1 MKKTILLGLI
11 AFLVFGFFNVSNIE
25 AKEAESNTQVVK
37 KTKIKSARKVKI
49 KLDQKKTKKKTVYTN
64 QKISFSLN
72 GTTGLTK
79 KKIKYKS
86 SKKSV
91 AKINKKGTVKLRKRG
106 KAKISITLT
115 ARSGIVPVKQK
126 FTCSLKVKTGVKSI
140 SIPTEPKNAYYIGKT
155 YKLMPTVLPAR
166 NNEKIKW
173 VSADSDIASVSD
185 DGLLS
190 IKQEGNVYVTAYSSK
205 TKTKRSIL
213 VNAQEEPSL
222 SFRDKKEMEV
232 EYGKTVQL
240 HPVITNIDKS
250 KIVLESLDTSIAT
263 VTSTGLV
270 KVIRPGTV
278 YIVLR
283 TKNKSHVAQVKIVA
297 PIKKGFVTEKLLK
310 SYGADDCDKLMIV
323 AHPDDESLWGGA
335 HLKEGKWFVVCMTNN
350 YTQSRKIEYY
360 RMLVLAGQKGMML
373 DYPDMYY
380 IYNKNLK
387 KEWQKDDWSH
397 VYDAATE
404 DIRTLITYKNWDQI
418 ATHSPTGE
426 TSHIHHLKIDAAVT
440 KECKSYNIFDKLWYF
455 GKFYT
460 KGNIPVDLPRLS
472 DEEIAF
478 KQRLIDVYQGE
489 AKPIATYWDQ
499 MIPYENWEKATEYV
513 QQ

>member
-1 MKKTILLGLI
+1 MKKTILVGLI
-11 AFLVFGFFNVSNIE
+11 ALLVFGFSSVSSVGAQE
-25 AKEAESNTQVVK
+25 TAPNTQKAK
-37 KTKIKSARKVKI
+37 KTKIKTIKNVSI
-49 KLDQKKTKKKTVYTN
+49 KLDQKKTKKKTVYTT
-64 QKISFSLN
+64 QKVSFNLS
-72 GTTGLTK
+72 GTTGLTN
-79 KKIKYKS
+79 KKIKIKS
-86 SKKSV
+86 SNKAV
-91 AKINKKGTVKLRKRG
+91 VKIGKKGSIKLRKKG
-106 KAKISITLT
+106 KAKIKVVLT
-115 ARSGIVPVKQK
+115 ARRGAISVKQK
-126 FTCSLKVKTGVKSI
+126 YNCSLKVKKGVKYI
-140 SIPTEPKNAYYIGKT
+140 AIPKEANNAYYIGKT
-155 YKLMPTVLPAR
+155 YQLKPTVLPAK

-173 VSADSDIASVSD
+173 VSANPEIASVSAN
-185 DGLLS
+185 GLLRI
-190 IKQEGNVYVTAYSSK
+190 IKEGNVYVTAYSSK
-205 TKTKRSIL
+205 TKTNCSIL
-213 VNAQEEPSL
+213 VKAQEEPSL
-222 SFRDKKEMEV
+222 SFNDKKEIEA

-240 HPVITNIDKS
+240 HPVITNVDKS
-250 KIVLESLDTSIAT
+250 KVVLESLDTTIAT

-270 KVIRPGTV
+270 KIIRPGTV

-283 TKNKSHVAQVKIVA
+283 TKDKRLVAQVKIVA

-404 DIRTLITYKNWDQI
+404 DIRKLITYKKWDQI

-440 KECKSYNIFDKLWYF
+440 KECKANNVFDKLWYF

-499 MIPYENWEKATEYV
+499 MIPYENWEKATEYGK
-513 QQ
+513 

>member
-1 MKKTILLGLI
+1 MKKTILIGL
-11 AFLVFGFFNVSNIE
+11 AALLVFSFSSVNAVQAQKTTTNAQT
-25 AKEAESNTQVVK
+25 AKKA
-37 KTKIKSARKVKI
+37 KIKAVKKVKI
-49 KLDQKKTKKKTVYTN
+49 GLVKKKTKKKTVYTT
-64 QKISFSLN
+64 QKVSFNLN
-72 GTTGLTK
+72 GTNGLVS

-86 SKKSV
+86 SNKAV
-91 AKINKKGTVKLRKRG
+91 VKINKKGKVKLLKKG
-106 KAKISITLT
+106 KAKITIVLT
-115 ARSGIVPVKQK
+115 AKKGIIPVKQK
-126 FTCSLKVKTGVKSI
+126 FTCSLNVKIGVKSI
-140 SIPTEPKNAYYIGKT
+140 VVPAEAKNAYYIGKKYQLT
-155 YKLMPTVLPAR
+155 PTVLPV
-166 NNEKIKW
+166 NHNESIKW
-173 VSADSDIASVSD
+173 VSSDPEIASVSD
-185 DGLLS
+185 TGLLS
-190 IKQEGNVYVTAYSSK
+190 VVKEGNVYVTAYSNK
-205 TKTKRSIL
+205 TKKKYNLL
-213 VNAQEEPSL
+213 VNAQQKPSL
-222 SFRDKKEMEV
+222 SFNDKKEIEA
-232 EYGKTVQL
+232 EYGKTIQL
-240 HPVITNIDKS
+240 HPVITNVDKS
-250 KIVLESLDTSIAT
+250 KVVLESLDTTIAT

-270 KVIRPGTV
+270 KIIRPGTV

-283 TKNKSHVAQVKIVA
+283 TKDKSLVAQVKIVA

-440 KECKSYNIFDKLWYF
+440 KECKNYNIFDKLWYF

-489 AKPIATYWDQ
+489 ATPIATYWDQ